1 MFTPSEDR
9 FVCRFEHLLGGK
21 CDRADEEKM
30 DPRRTF
36 EPLVGLFWCVGCWGH
51 VKGWRFTAHRS
62 AVDVMRGKPASDKS
76 FRKESEPNKGNS
88 RPSIYDASVS
98 FDGDRPL
105 HEKVVV

>member
-1 MFTPSEDR
+1 MRQDR
-9 FVCRFEHLLGGK
+9 
-21 CDRADEEKM
+21 RAKR

-36 EPLVGLFWCVGCWGH
+36 EPLVGLFWCVGCCGH
-51 VKGWRFTAHRS
+51 VKWWRFTAHRS

-76 FRKESEPNKGNS
+76 LRKQPELNKGNS

-105 HEKVVV
+105 HEKMVA